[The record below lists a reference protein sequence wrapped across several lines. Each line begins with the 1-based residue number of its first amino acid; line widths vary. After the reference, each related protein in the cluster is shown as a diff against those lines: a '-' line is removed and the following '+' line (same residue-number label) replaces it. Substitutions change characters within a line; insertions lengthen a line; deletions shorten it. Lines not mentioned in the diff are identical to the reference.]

1 MAGNTF
7 VVSNLVAKEALTAFN
22 QESMFLR
29 TVDNTRS
36 RTFQPGE
43 YNSGSTIQIKIPALF
58 NEPNTGNNLV
68 IQGITQSE
76 VPLSLYQF
84 NDAIATSLA
93 QNTYDISKEQMV
105 ADVVTPLIQGYV
117 RSIERFFLTMLAYQ
131 STNLIGTPGTDVSS
145 PDVFSTATAQMAQ
158 YLVPAG
164 QIYAAI
170 TPFTQSA
177 LFGNNKSL
185 YNPNETIGE
194 IYLSGEIKMQAGI
207 KTYSTNNVP
216 TISTIS
222 SADLGTPVTGTISAD
237 GATLQVTGM
246 TGSATIPA
254 GTKFTI
260 AGIYGV
266 DPQSKQRTTNLQVF
280 TVYNGF
286 TQSATGMPTFNNVT
300 ASGGTASLPISPV
313 INSSTTSTTQTVNA
327 SPAPGTAITFVGA
340 SGVSQTKGFY
350 TANVAYHPKAFQL
363 ASAPLAKSVQEGIS
377 TSRRDPKTGIDILVN
392 QFFAGLSTSNMMSI
406 SSLMGGVAGRP
417 MWSTVL
423 AGA

>member
-36 RTFQPGE
+36 RTFQTGE
-43 YNSGSTIQIKIPALF
+43 YSSGSTINIKIPALF
-58 NEPNTGNNLV
+58 SEPNTGNNLV

-76 VPLSLYQF
+76 VPLTLYQF

-93 QNTYDISKEQMV
+93 QNTYDISKESMV
-105 ADVVTPLIQGYV
+105 LDVVTPLIQGYV
-117 RSIERFFLTMLAYQ
+117 RSIERFFLAMLAYQ
-131 STNLIGTPGTDVSS
+131 STNLIGSPGTDVSS
-145 PDVFSTATAQMAQ
+145 PDVFAQATAQMAQ

-164 QIYAAI
+164 QLMAAI
-170 TPFTQSA
+170 TPFTQAA

-185 YNPNETIGE
+185 YNPNATIGE
-194 IYLSGEIKMQAGI
+194 IYLSGEIVNQAGV

-216 TISTIS
+216 VIRTIS
-222 SADLGTPVTGTISAD
+222 SADLGTPVTGTISSD

-246 TGSATIPA
+246 TGSAVIPA

-286 TQSATGMPTFNNVT
+286 TTSSTAMPTFNDVT
-300 ASGGTASLPISPV
+300 ATAGAALMPISPAIV
-313 INSSTTSTTQTVNA
+313 TSGTTQTVTA
-327 SPAPGTAITFVGA
+327 APAPGTAITFVGA
-340 SGVSQTKGFY
+340 SGVSQSKGFY

-363 ASAPLAKSVQEGIS
+363 ASAPMAKSVQEGIS